1 MKTATWVLPGAWDAS
16 DIVSI
21 VGLAGT
27 TSAIFASDTADLLQ
41 QSSAAFSTAQA
52 VQKEVPA
59 YSIRPQTSRMMLGP
73 GGVSATEHQVE
84 FLPSPGNPGYADVMG
99 GPDKLGHAF
108 VPIDEAER
116 LKINH
121 ERRTSSLELIEEMP
135 PTREVYRK
143 LWRAPRSV
151 ARYRCSNCWTWYCSK
166 ACQRRSWASHVFVC
180 RVSGRP
186 NDVDFLRWVIRRVK
200 KEFETGGEERIY
212 NAMLY
217 LLADDHI
224 CRTFGFSNCES
235 RLEVLNLV
243 CLYSTILPTI
253 GSAMKVL
260 QQHLEEGTLGELME
274 RFCQMERE
282 VARVTS
288 TDECACVTWFLQRL
302 SSGSF
307 LIPNM
312 EEDSY
317 DLWIL
322 AFAEATET
330 LNLTQRLQS
339 KQWLKRPQADCFHLY
354 VAIQPS
360 LWLVPDVHSSSWVN
374 FGFCY
379 CRSFPQRAKLA
390 RRYLALASSPATFD
404 DIVSAY
410 ETESLADLMH
420 THGIDIS
427 DLERHGIR
435 LHRPHRDATLG
446 ESQEI
451 LLKENV
457 AQNGPHLLT
466 LGEANS
472 KFQVPSR

>member
-1 MKTATWVLPGAWDAS
+1 
-16 DIVSI
+16 
-21 VGLAGT
+21 
-27 TSAIFASDTADLLQ
+27 
-41 QSSAAFSTAQA
+41 
-52 VQKEVPA
+52 
-59 YSIRPQTSRMMLGP
+59 MLGP
-73 GGVSATEHQVE
+73 GGVFATEHQVE

-99 GPDKLGHAF
+99 GLDKPGHASM
-108 VPIDEAER
+108 PIDEAER

-121 ERRTSSLELIEEMP
+121 ERRTSLLELIEEMP

-143 LWRAPRSV
+143 LCRACRSV
-151 ARYRCSNCWTWYCSK
+151 ATYRCSNCWTWYCSK
-166 ACQRRSWASHVFVC
+166 ACQRRNWASHVFVC
-180 RVSGRP
+180 RVPSRP

-200 KEFETGGEERIY
+200 REFVAGGEERIH

-243 CLYSTILPTI
+243 CLYSTILPRI
-253 GSAMKVL
+253 GSAIKVF
-260 QQHLEEGTLGELME
+260 QRHLEGGTLCELME
-274 RFCQMERE
+274 QFCRVERE

-307 LIPNM
+307 PIPNM

-317 DLWIL
+317 DLWLL
-322 AFAEATET
+322 AVAEAVET
-330 LNLTQRLQS
+330 LNLTQSFES
-339 KQWLKRPQADCFHLY
+339 KQRLKRSEADVLHLY
-354 VAIQPS
+354 VAIQPT
-360 LWLVPDVHSSSWVN
+360 LWLVPDVHSSAWVN

-410 ETESLADLMH
+410 ETESLSDLMR

-435 LHRPHRDATLG
+435 LHRPPPCEYRVYRLMIGVEHALSGRFCRCFNARLGPNCHKYCHRGRHTL
-446 ESQEI
+446 I
-451 LLKENV
+451 ANV
-457 AQNGPHLLT
+457 M
-466 LGEANS
+466 
-472 KFQVPSR
+472 